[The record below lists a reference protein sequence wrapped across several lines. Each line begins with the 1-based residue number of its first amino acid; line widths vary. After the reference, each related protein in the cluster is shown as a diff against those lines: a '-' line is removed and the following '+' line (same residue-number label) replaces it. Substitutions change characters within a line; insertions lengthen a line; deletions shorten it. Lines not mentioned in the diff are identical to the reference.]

1 MKIAYLG
8 PAGTFTEDALREAA
22 GPEQFEPLRTTTIHD
37 AILAVQEG
45 VAERALVPFENSIE
59 GSVRNTL
66 DTLAAEADAADR
78 AGDRTAATRLEAER
92 QALVGELSRA
102 AGLAGRHRLAPL
114 ENERA
119 RVNVTRTLRAA
130 IERIA
135 PAAPGAA
142 AHLRASVRTG
152 TACRYEPAPGGP
164 GRWHV

>member
-1 MKIAYLG
+1 VQAAPCWSR
-8 PAGTFTEDALREAA
+8 PAGRQVQGGDVTAGGTGPVLDATAR
-22 GPEQFEPLRTTTIHD
+22 D
-37 AILAVQEG
+37 AY
-45 VAERALVPFENSIE
+45 R
-59 GSVRNTL
+59 RRL

-78 AGDRTAATRLEAER
+78 AGDRTAAARLEAER

-102 AGLAGRHRLAPL
+102 AGLAGRHRLASL

-152 TACRYEPAPGGP
+152 AACRYEPAPGGP
-164 GRWHV
+164 SRWHV